1 MSYSSRRAPGPRR
14 NTACPVT
21 TRSLRSPL
29 GRPVRWSQYG
39 RRFRCEAHRR
49 AGRSSAAETGGPGP
63 SRCRSCQAPTTTTTT
78 TSGRDHGV
86 RGGFARVEAP
96 AATSTFCVNTPAP
109 AGCFRPPGIK
119 WSGAAGQELQ
129 APNCARADVLQRDG
143 HMAFHVV
150 GKGKAQSI
158 TAVSSKHRVMFR
170 GGLCSVPPATIRN
183 ADASRATCG
192 FTMVSTRTRLP
203 RDQETA
209 PRAVSESTSPSGD
222 SEPAVSTIN
231 ADGGGRRY
239 AERTRRYP

>member
-143 HMAFHVV
+143 QMAFHVV

-183 ADASRATCG
+183 ADPPRASCG
-192 FTMVSTRTRLP
+192 LTMVSTQTRLT
-203 RDQETA
+203 RDQQTA
-209 PRAVSESTSPSGD
+209 PRRRRLDSARQGLSGRGFRR
-222 SEPAVSTIN
+222 STIYGGDRRN
-231 ADGGGRRY
+231 ARRQLG
-239 AERTRRYP
+239 